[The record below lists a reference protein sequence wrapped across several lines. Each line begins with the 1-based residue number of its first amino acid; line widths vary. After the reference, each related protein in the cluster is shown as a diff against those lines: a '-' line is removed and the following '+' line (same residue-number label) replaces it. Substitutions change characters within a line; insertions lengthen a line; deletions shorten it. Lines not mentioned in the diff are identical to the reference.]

1 MTRKNDFITWRTW
14 SPFNLKLT
22 GWVLISRKTSLEVQ
36 ELQGHSP
43 KCTNLFP
50 DRGLREHL
58 CVQLFNYEC
67 MLFQLLPWMLLLK
80 AVLLQINRAMAMLSW
95 TWIWKRNCWCNH
107 GLALLKG
114 GSKPFHPKPAL
125 LYLVQK
131 LRPSRAEVQIPISL
145 LHRQSL
151 VLTNNTFTGSQ
162 PLLWVKLCSCFYCF
176 SCLFYFRFSF
186 FGRESVQGK

>member
-1 MTRKNDFITWRTW
+1 MTRKNDFITWRMW

-22 GWVLISRKTSLEVQ
+22 GSVLISRKTSLEVQ

-95 TWIWKRNCWCNH
+95 TWIWTLASDFKATHEHPGSSHNDPPCEKGCMWGNEVTVVVYWERGWQKGFQCVQGEFCPL
-107 GLALLKG
+107 GLW
-114 GSKPFHPKPAL
+114 SPFILEDLSWDHPSLPNV
-125 LYLVQK
+125 LY
-131 LRPSRAEVQIPISL
+131 
-145 LHRQSL
+145 
-151 VLTNNTFTGSQ
+151 
-162 PLLWVKLCSCFYCF
+162 Y
-176 SCLFYFRFSF
+176 
-186 FGRESVQGK
+186 SVQAIITEYHVWVA